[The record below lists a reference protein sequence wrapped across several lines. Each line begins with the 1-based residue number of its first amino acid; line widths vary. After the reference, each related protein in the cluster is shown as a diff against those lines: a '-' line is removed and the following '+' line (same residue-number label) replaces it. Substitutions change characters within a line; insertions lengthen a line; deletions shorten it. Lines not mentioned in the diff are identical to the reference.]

1 MVISTLGLEE
11 TSRSLVIM
19 KREDNECDNAHVGKE
34 LSAED
39 S

>member
-1 MVISTLGLEE
+1 MVISTLGVEE

-19 KREDNECDNAHVGKE
+19 EREDDECDTVHIGKE